1 MDKVE
6 IKKTD
11 NERYARTK
19 MLIGE
24 KALEKILDSHVI
36 IFGLGGVGGGA
47 LEAFARAGVGKF
59 TLVDFDSV
67 SESNINRQI
76 IADTSTVGKLKTDAA
91 RERIMRINPDAEIIT
106 HNLFYCEENASEV
119 DFSGADYIVDA
130 IDSVKSKISII
141 LRAKRENIPIISCM
155 GTGNRVDAL
164 GFEITDIYKTS
175 GCPLARVMRHELRKN
190 SVESL
195 KVLCS
200 KSEVYTSPEAE
211 ESENSEKRVP
221 ASISYVPP
229 VAGFIIAGE
238 VIKNIAEI
246 K

>member
-1 MDKVE
+1 MD
-6 IKKTD
+6 IIDMKKTD

-24 KALEKILDSHVI
+24 KALEKIIGSHVI

-47 LEAFARAGVGKF
+47 LEALARAGVGKF

-91 RERIMRINPDAEIIT
+91 RERIMLINPDAEVIT
-106 HNLFYCEENASEV
+106 HNLFYCEENETEV

-130 IDSVKSKISII
+130 IDSVKSKITII
-141 LRAKRENIPIISCM
+141 LRAKRENIPVISCM

-195 KVLCS
+195 KVLSS
-200 KSEVYTSPEAE
+200 KSEVYTSPEVE
-211 ESENSEKRVP
+211 VQGSGEKRVP